1 MVGFITAYTKPRV
14 CNASANLDSGGWSN
28 CCSYVGIIGSIAS
41 RQFGF
46 DYCMLRS
53 RYRWDISSAQC
64 NTQCQNRGAVETGL
78 NVRKTR
84 LRFTTL
90 VSNLY
95 SWPVLTGS
103 DFILLH

>member
-64 NTQCQNRGAVETGL
+64 NTQSQNRGAVGSSRQAANLEGESPL
-78 NVRKTR
+78 PSIARFRR
-84 LRFTTL
+84 LAYPTCAE
-90 VSNLY
+90 
-95 SWPVLTGS
+95 
-103 DFILLH
+103 